1 LTDPT
6 LSDEDRIR
14 AARAFL
20 LHDMIQGDNAEV
32 HTVQAL
38 LDDHFDSKVLD
49 FQSDQEENEK
59 QNFYANAGIIDDE
72 ATGFEI
78 TNAHNSDLQSILAV
92 AGTLIKYSPDKDDYL
107 APSSLSSE
115 DTLQLLKYIPGYKIP
130 TNLTA
135 DSAEMKKIMAY
146 AQCYSRADLY
156 RLGLLHRYPDTFD
169 RAMADTAKVALEDS
183 MTIFYDSEIDDI
195 HDYVRFIS
203 SPVNQPSPELFE
215 QTLAKI
221 KQEIGS
227 TGFGKEITEMLS
239 HLEKIA
245 DTIDLKHFPGVTRE
259 QLVRGCKTRFIYYQA
274 GRSLHNALSLFHTIK
289 PLDHGIDTKVS
300 DTNEAELRTLMR
312 RFEVLTADF
321 TPQDIYRSK
330 RGK

>member
-1 LTDPT
+1 MKDLGVTQEAYDALYAKVLEDPIFQSHLKILEKTRTDVEFRYPFHNPSNHFYPSLGYEILFSLTDPT

-203 SPVNQPSPELFE
+203 SPVNQPYS
-215 QTLAKI
+215 
-221 KQEIGS
+221 
-227 TGFGKEITEMLS
+227 
-239 HLEKIA
+239 
-245 DTIDLKHFPGVTRE
+245 
-259 QLVRGCKTRFIYYQA
+259 KTNF
-274 GRSLHNALSLFHTIK
+274 
-289 PLDHGIDTKVS
+289 
-300 DTNEAELRTLMR
+300 
-312 RFEVLTADF
+312 
-321 TPQDIYRSK
+321 
-330 RGK
+330 